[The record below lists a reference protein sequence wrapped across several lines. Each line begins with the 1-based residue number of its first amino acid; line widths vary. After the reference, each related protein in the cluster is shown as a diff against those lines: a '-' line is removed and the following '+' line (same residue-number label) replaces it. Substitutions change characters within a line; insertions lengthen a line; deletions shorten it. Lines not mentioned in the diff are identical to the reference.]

1 MRNIFVLLLCLLF
14 VQACPLP
21 VLAQDTSNAEQQEM
35 TREEKSKIIK
45 EKISIVLSKLK
56 DEDKTNQI
64 FVNFMDE
71 DVNPEAILK
80 KLLPKYKFQI
90 EERMPITD
98 SYLVAFESKEK
109 ATEAVYI
116 LNESDKIYYAEINM
130 KLQMEIGKPEPP
142 YSTPTT
148 IKKRWYDDAVFY
160 MESHPEIFQTVTDE
174 IDLFDDMTR
183 GAFTYLLWKLDGS
196 PSVETDEVFPDALDA
211 YYTTAVAWAK
221 QNGIVSG
228 YSSEVFD
235 PDGTITREQIIGIF
249 YNYAGYKQC
258 NTSVQNKEKFD
269 SFADSGEVS
278 ACFVPAVEWA
288 CGNGLMKGV
297 DGLLL
302 PKGNANLAQTAVLLQ
317 YFAQNVVIAQ

>member
-1 MRNIFVLLLCLLF
+1 MRNIFVLLLCLLL
-14 VQACPLP
+14 VQTCPLP
-21 VLAQDTSNAEQQEM
+21 VLAQDADNAEQQEM

-130 KLQMEIGKPEPP
+130 KLQLEKPLPP

-148 IKKRWYDDAVFY
+148 IEKRWYDDAVFY
-160 MESHPEIFQTVTDE
+160 MKSHPEIFQTVTDE
-174 IDLFDDMTR
+174 TGLFDDVTR
-183 GAFTYLLWKLDGS
+183 GEFTYLLWKLDGS
-196 PSVETDEVFPDALDA
+196 PSVETDEVFPDVLDA

-228 YSSEVFD
+228 YSSEVFK
-235 PDGTITREQIIGIF
+235 PDGTIAREQIIGIF
-249 YNYAGYKQC
+249 YNYAGYKQYHT
-258 NTSVQNKEKFD
+258 NVQNKEKFD
-269 SFADSGEVS
+269 SFADAGVVS

-288 CGNGLMKGV
+288 CGNGLMKGA

-302 PKGNANLAQTAVLLQ
+302 PKDNASLVQTAVLLQ
-317 YFAQNVVIAQ
+317 YFAQNLVIAQ

>member
-35 TREEKSKIIK
+35 TREEKSKIKK
-45 EKISIVLSKLK
+45 ENSNYGLAKASD
-56 DEDKTNQI
+56 DEKTNQI
-64 FVNFMDE
+64 FVNFMEEVSDAE
-71 DVNPEAILK
+71 VELK
-80 KLLPKYKFQI
+80 SLLPNYKFKI
-90 EERMPITD
+90 EKQMGLTG
-98 SYLVAFESKEK
+98 SYLVSFETKSL
-109 ATEAVYI
+109 ASEAIYI
-116 LNESDKIYYAEINM
+116 LNESDMIYYASMNYIHKGPKPILGVEITVNP
-130 KLQMEIGKPEPP
+130 PEPVN
-142 YSTPTT
+142 
-148 IKKRWYDDAVFY
+148 WYDDAVFY

-221 QNGIVSG
+221 HNGIVSG

-258 NTSVQNKEKFD
+258 NTSVQNREKYD

-288 CGNGLMKGV
+288 CGNGLLKGA

>member
-35 TREEKSKIIK
+35 TREEKSKIKK
-45 EKISIVLSKLK
+45 ENSNYGLTKASD
-56 DEDKTNQI
+56 DEKTNQI

-71 DVNPEAILK
+71 DVNPEAVLK
-80 KLLPKYKFQI
+80 NLLPKYQFQI

-130 KLQMEIGKPEPP
+130 KLQLENPLPP

-174 IDLFDDMTR
+174 IDLFDDVTR
-183 GAFTYLLWKLDGS
+183 GAFTYLLWKLGGS

-221 QNGIVSG
+221 HNGIVSG

-258 NTSVQNKEKFD
+258 NTSVQNREKFD

-288 CGNGLMKGV
+288 CGNGLMKGA

-317 YFAQNVVIAQ
+317 YFTQNVVIAQ

>member
-21 VLAQDTSNAEQQEM
+21 VLAQDAGNAEQQEM

-45 EKISIVLSKLK
+45 EKISKVLSELK
-56 DEDKTNQI
+56 DEEKTNQI
-64 FVNFMDE
+64 FVNFMRD
-71 DVNPEAILK
+71 DVNAEVILK
-80 KLLPKYKFQI
+80 NLLPKYKFQI
-90 EERMPITD
+90 EKQMQITG

-130 KLQMEIGKPEPP
+130 KLQVVLEKPGPP
-142 YSTPTT
+142 YPTPTV
-148 IKKRWYDDAVFY
+148 IEKRWYDDAVYY
-160 MESHPEIFQTVTDE
+160 MGLHPEIFQMVTDE
-174 IDLFDDMTR
+174 IDLFDDVTR

-221 QNGIVSG
+221 HNGIVSG

-288 CGNGLMKGV
+288 CGNGLMKGA